1 MSQNIFLIDPIFFMP
16 INEEYSKQR
25 NKPKK
30 NDFPNKNK
38 INNIEKSKVFY
49 STKNNLSKYSFDA
62 LISKSKQ
69 NRNKNKKT
77 IIFSSIKN
85 DRNIKSMTNSSKIY
99 TSEIFKKNWKLKSKR
114 LIAKLKKKLIKKWKQ
129 TNNEENYN
137 YKFSNFIKNNF
148 VNKIIINSKSNNIDR
163 NDFEFNNY
171 IINNKSNINHIN
183 NIFNERKINALIKYQ
198 KFDSNVKINRDQHQ
212 YGNFNLLN
220 NSVYSFST
228 DRPKFNINLIHNGC

>member
-16 INEEYSKQR
+16 IDEEYSKQR

-114 LIAKLKKKLIKKWKQ
+114 LIAKLKK
-129 TNNEENYN
+129 N
-137 YKFSNFIKNNF
+137 
-148 VNKIIINSKSNNIDR
+148 
-163 NDFEFNNY
+163 
-171 IINNKSNINHIN
+171 
-183 NIFNERKINALIKYQ
+183 
-198 KFDSNVKINRDQHQ
+198 
-212 YGNFNLLN
+212 
-220 NSVYSFST
+220 
-228 DRPKFNINLIHNGC
+228 